1 MVDFKCGFVN
11 VIGMPNAG
19 KSSLVNSITG
29 VATSIVTHKPQ
40 TTRERVFAIHNI
52 DGYQIIFSDSPGYIE
67 NAYYKLHHYMNA
79 QIESQYED
87 ADLFLFVHDSTSDKY
102 LSEAVLAKVRHSKI
116 PKILALNKVDIAT
129 EKQIQACRSSFE
141 MLMEFDHV
149 IDVSA
154 KSGQNV
160 NELLELIKIFIPV
173 HPAFY
178 PVDYMS
184 DKPIRFFISELI
196 REQIFILFEDEIPY
210 STFVKLNS
218 CIGVDDQLDLVKIDA
233 YIIVNKESQKA
244 IIIGK
249 NGEKIKELGIKS
261 RLSIENYL
269 GQKVFLSL
277 TVKFEK
283 NWRDNDAILNKLGI
297 KN

>member
-149 IDVSA
+149 INVSA
-154 KSGQNV
+154 KLGQNV
-160 NELLELIKIFIPV
+160 N
-173 HPAFY
+173 
-178 PVDYMS
+178 DYMS